1 MEKNKVEKYHEVEG
15 YELPPKIDEVDDKM
29 YNYKIYA
36 DEKKLEIRIS
46 VKGTEYNFVFQGSKE
61 QLIENSLLN
70 EEKDIIKL
78 ANDIKQNIRYCQH
91 KIEKHENNDFL
102 NLTINGKIF
111 SCVEMI

>member
-46 VKGTEYNFVFQGSKE
+46 VKGTEYNFTTISRADYIK
-61 QLIENSLLN
+61 QLIKILIKDPKLMDSAKAEL
-70 EEKDIIKL
+70 EKPLGPEYPDGYLFITMGAGDNWKL
-78 ANDIKQNIRYCQH
+78 
-91 KIEKHENNDFL
+91 
-102 NLTINGKIF
+102 GKEILK
-111 SCVEMI
+111 